1 MALINVLKPFLLNL
15 GHALKRFEAGVI
27 EVEEEIASHWYTL
40 VHAERLPD
48 PAPVAPVAEQPA
60 PAEEPAAEPASADPE
75 PAPVGEPTEAAPVAG
90 SEPVSDPVPADPESV
105 TIEPDGSTHVDT
117 PDEVTEKAALK
128 AEAEAL
134 GISVDGRWGVTRLQA
149 EIAAKKSAG

>member
-1 MALINVLKPFLLNL
+1 MALINVVKPFLLNL
-15 GHALKRFEAGVI
+15 GYALKRFEAGII
-27 EVEEEIASHWYTL
+27 EVEEDIASHWYTL
-40 VHAERLPD
+40 LHAERLPD
-48 PAPVAPVAEQPA
+48 PEPVAPVAEQPV
-60 PAEEPAAEPASADPE
+60 EPVAE
-75 PAPVGEPTEAAPVAG
+75 PAPVQPEPAVAPVAEPAPAETPA
-90 SEPVSDPVPADPESV
+90 EPVPVEPAPAETESV

-134 GISVDGRWGVTRLQA
+134 GITVDGRWGVTRLQA